1 MISDFAATH
10 IEIGGLAGTLV
21 LFFAMVIGHA
31 LGDYPLQGSFLA
43 TGKNRHV
50 TSATFFGGGEIS
62 PFLWVHS
69 LTAHSLIQAGMV
81 WIVTGSGALALAE
94 FILHWI
100 IDFVRCEKWI
110 GFSLD
115 QALHLSCKLIYAI
128 VLVTGFALPF

>member
-43 TGKNRHV
+43 TGKNRHI
-50 TSATFFGGGEIS
+50 TSATFFGGSEIS

-81 WIVTGSGALALAE
+81 WIVTG
-94 FILHWI
+94 
-100 IDFVRCEKWI
+100 
-110 GFSLD
+110 
-115 QALHLSCKLIYAI
+115 
-128 VLVTGFALPF
+128 